1 MRPEGCEADLLR
13 ILASMPFLDR
23 QEMVAVSGWSR
34 AAGLRGRREAGGRRV
49 LRLRAPLRRP
59 VPPSAE
65 VPPHRRRPEQAGR
78 RRGQAP

>member
-34 AAGLRGRREAGGRRV
+34 AAVYEAVEKLEAAGSCASV
-49 LRLRAPLRRP
+49 LHSADPF
-59 VPPSAE
+59 PPGAE
-65 VPPHRRRPEQAGR
+65 VPSHRRRTEQARR